1 MFAERASQDTL
12 DWFFNWYDDLHGT
25 YQNKVDD
32 LADRLG
38 YPYYEDC
45 TEDQLIDLHDRMEDT
60 FQYDVKGSCVKAS
73 WDPTE
78 ADLYI
83 VKIWHEI
90 EANAEDTYGPEAA
103 EEIFEIVARSPQ
115 DAIEQAKRS
124 WDGPIDRIEIVD
136 INPEDNGEL
145 NDEEL
150 YPFNSS
156 RKVSASF
163 DSSTSRNLSQLSFD
177 FVHDGYYSIDD
188 MEVIVSAALEENG
201 CEYQASQ
208 FESVDYSSYPE
219 YADFNISQMSV
230 DFTWSDDYNAD
241 AITDSISRRLSSI
254 NYALIGIDF
263 RSID

>member
-1 MFAERASQDTL
+1 MKIYKNILSANLVKYNANASGKST
-12 DWFFNWYDDLHGT
+12 
-25 YQNKVDD
+25 
-32 LADRLG
+32 
-38 YPYYEDC
+38 EDC
-45 TEDQLIDLHDRMEDT
+45 
-60 FQYDVKGSCVKAS
+60 VV
-73 WDPTE
+73 
-78 ADLYI
+78 
-83 VKIWHEI
+83 
-90 EANAEDTYGPEAA
+90 
-103 EEIFEIVARSPQ
+103 RSPQ

-124 WDGPIDRIEIVD
+124 WSGPIDRIEIVD

-177 FVHDGYYSIDD
+177 FIHDGYYSIDD

-263 RSID
+263 RSLD